1 MQHHADREHALWSAS
16 ASSRNFKCPGALA
29 LTMHLPETTS
39 EAADWG
45 TCAHQIAE
53 RCLRDGGDADRFI
66 GTTEKGKKHSFE
78 VDEEM
83 AETAQM
89 YVDYVRGVIRA
100 CQKAGGGAGAGR
112 DYGIS
117 GGVQVWVE
125 QRFSLADLNPPF
137 DAGGTGDA
145 VIYLPAERRLEIV
158 DLKGG
163 RGVVVEVETID
174 EATGKR
180 KINPQLATYALGAML
195 ANKGLDVEQVTVT
208 IVQPR
213 AAHPTGRIRRATIH
227 VVDLMEW
234 AADMMAAMHRA
245 REAMDARRDRCSVC
259 GAAGQMT
266 QSGWACENGHG
277 GVSYEPAMPESAW
290 AATYLSPGDHCRDT
304 FCKAAGTCPALRQA
318 ALDAVGV
325 HFSPVDDTPRIAN
338 SPDSGSPEE
347 RAARLDMLDMIEG
360 WIKEVRA
367 HEHRMAEMGQPAPGY
382 GLVEKTGREKWVEGA
397 DDKVREVAKA
407 AALPEDKFLNPGK
420 LRTPKQV
427 REALKKAKADASALA
442 GLSETPK
449 GGTNLVR
456 IDVTTRTVKPAVEQ
470 HFTAIQ
476 E

>member
-1 MQHHADREHALWSAS
+1 MQPHSDRDHATWSAS

-45 TCAHQIAE
+45 TCCHQIAE
-53 RCLRDGGDADRFI
+53 RCLRYGGDADRFI
-66 GTTEKGKKHSFE
+66 GATKKGKKYSFE

-83 AETAQM
+83 AETAQV
-89 YVDYVRGVIRA
+89 YVDYVRKIFGPEDWIAGEKCDECLGSGVARDCPTDSGA
-100 CQKAGGGAGAGR
+100 CGYCGGTG
-112 DYGIS
+112 DQYGHANSLWI
-117 GGVQVWVE
+117 E

-163 RGVVVEVETID
+163 RGVVV
-174 EATGKR
+174 AAKG
-180 KINPQLATYALGAML
+180 NPQLRTYALGAML
-195 ANKGLDVEQVTVT
+195 ANKGLDVEHVTVT

-213 AAHPTGRIRRATIH
+213 AAHPDGRIRSETFH

-245 REAMDARRDRCSVC
+245 REAMDRKA
-259 GAAGQMT
+259 
-266 QSGWACENGHG
+266 
-277 GVSYEPAMPESAW
+277 AMPESAW

-325 HFSPVDDTPRIAN
+325 HFSPIDDTPRIAN
-338 SPDSGSPEE
+338 APDSGSPEE
-347 RAARLDMLDMIEG
+347 RAKRLDMLDMIEG
-360 WIKEVRA
+360 WVKEVRA
-367 HEHRMAEMGQPAPGY
+367 HEHRMADMGQPAPGY
-382 GLVEKTGREKWVEGA
+382 GLVEKTGREKWKDGA
-397 DDKVREVAKA
+397 EDTVRAIAIEAQLA
-407 AALPEDKFLNPGK
+407 QDKFLTPGK

-427 REALKKAKADASALA
+427 REALKKAKADVSALA
-442 GLSETPK
+442 GLSETPT

-456 IDVTTRTVKPAVEQ
+456 IDQTTRVVKSSVET
-470 HFTAIQ
+470 HFTAIK

>member
-1 MQHHADREHALWSAS
+1 MTQPHADREHATWSAS
-16 ASSRNFKCPGALA
+16 SASRNFKCSGALA

-45 TCAHQIAE
+45 TCCHQISE

-66 GTTEKGKKHSFE
+66 GTTEKGKKYSFE

-83 AETAQM
+83 AETAQV
-89 YVDYVRGVIRA
+89 YVGYVRRV
-100 CQKAGGGAGAGR
+100 GGAYS
-112 DYGIS
+112 D
-117 GGVQVWVE
+117 GGHPSFFNATWIE

-163 RGVVVEVETID
+163 RGVVV
-174 EATGKR
+174 AAKG
-180 KINPQLATYALGAML
+180 NPQLRSYALGALL

-213 AAHPTGRIRRATIH
+213 ASHPDGRIRSETFH
-227 VVDLMEW
+227 VIDLMEW
-234 AADMMAAMHRA
+234 ASDMMAAMYRA
-245 REAMDARRDRCSVC
+245 REALDRKAV
-259 GAAGQMT
+259 
-266 QSGWACENGHG
+266 
-277 GVSYEPAMPESAW
+277 MPESAW
-290 AATYLSPGDHCRDT
+290 AREYLAPGDHCRDT
-304 FCKAAGTCPALRQA
+304 FCKAAGTCPALRQS

-338 SPDSGSPEE
+338 APDSGSPEE
-347 RAARLDMLDMIEG
+347 RAARLDMLDMIEA
-360 WIKEVRA
+360 WVKEVRA

-382 GLVEKTGREKWVEGA
+382 GLVEKVGREKWKDE
-397 DDKVREVAKA
+397 EA
-407 AALPEDKFLNPGK
+407 ARAAIASTGLAEDKWLNPGK

-427 REALKKAKADASALA
+427 REALKKAKAEVSALA
-442 GLSETPK
+442 DLSETPT

-456 IDVTTRTVKPAVEQ
+456 IDQTTRVVKSSVET
-470 HFTAIQ
+470 HFQAIQ

>member
-1 MQHHADREHALWSAS
+1 MGQGAEDLDQQWARGGAHSDRDHATWSAS
-16 ASSRNFKCPGALA
+16 ASSRNFRCPGSLA

-45 TCAHQIAE
+45 TCCHQISE

-66 GTTEKGKKHSFE
+66 GTTEKGKKYSFE

-83 AETAQM
+83 ADTAQV
-89 YVDYVRGVIRA
+89 YVDYVRVTQDQYHGKLLA
-100 CQKAGGGAGAGR
+100 HQQEELSAL
-112 DYGIS
+112 
-117 GGVQVWVE
+117 VWIE

-163 RGVVVEVETID
+163 RGVVV
-174 EATGKR
+174 AAKG
-180 KINPQLATYALGAML
+180 NPQLRTYALGAML

-213 AAHPTGRIRRATIH
+213 AAHPDGRIRSETFH
-227 VVDLMEW
+227 VIDLMEW
-234 AADMMAAMHRA
+234 ANDMLAAMQRA
-245 REAMDARRDRCSVC
+245 AQAMADREKITGPLTEAE
-259 GAAGQMT
+259 
-266 QSGWACENGHG
+266 WAKLH
-277 GVSYEPAMPESAW
+277 
-290 AATYLSPGDHCRDT
+290 LSPGDHCRDT

-325 HFSPVDDTPRIAN
+325 HFSPIDDTPRIAN
-338 SPDSGSPEE
+338 APDSGSPEE
-347 RAARLDMLDMIEG
+347 RAKRLDMLEMIEG

-382 GLVEKTGREKWVEGA
+382 GLVEKVSREKWVEGA
-397 DDKVREVAKA
+397 EDVIRAIATEAQ
-407 AALPEDKFLNPGK
+407 LPQDKFLIPGK

-427 REALKKAKADASALA
+427 REALKKAKADTSALV
-442 GLSETPK
+442 GLSETPT
-449 GGTNLVR
+449 GGTNLVK
-456 IDVTTRTVKPAVEQ
+456 IDQTTRVVKSPVET

>member
-1 MQHHADREHALWSAS
+1 MTIVHADREHSVWSAS
-16 ASSRNFKCPGALA
+16 SASRNFKCPGALA
-29 LTMHLPETTS
+29 LELALYDPNAPERTS

-45 TCAHQIAE
+45 TCCHQIAE

-66 GTTEKGKKHSFE
+66 DTTEKGKKYSFD

-83 AETAQM
+83 ADTAQM
-89 YVDYVRGVIRA
+89 YVDYVRGLYTGTAHLWI
-100 CQKAGGGAGAGR
+100 
-112 DYGIS
+112 
-117 GGVQVWVE
+117 E

-145 VIYLPAERRLEIV
+145 VVYNPLPKRLEIV

-163 RGVVVEVETID
+163 RGVVV
-174 EATGKR
+174 AARG
-180 KINPQLATYALGAML
+180 NPQLRTYALGAIL
-195 ANKGLDVEQVTVT
+195 ANKGLDVETVTVT

-213 AAHPTGRIRRATIH
+213 AAHPDGRIRSETFH
-227 VVDLMEW
+227 VIDLMEW
-234 AADMMAAMHRA
+234 ASDMMAAMHRA
-245 REAMDARRDRCSVC
+245 REAID
-259 GAAGQMT
+259 QK
-266 QSGWACENGHG
+266 
-277 GVSYEPAMPESAW
+277 PAMPESAW

-325 HFSPVDDTPRIAN
+325 HFSPIDDTPGIAN
-338 SPDSGSPEE
+338 APDSGSPEE
-347 RAARLDMLDMIEG
+347 RAARLDMLDMIDG

-382 GLVEKTGREKWVEGA
+382 GLVEKTGREKWAEGVE
-397 DDKVREVAKA
+397 DKVKAIAQA

-427 REALKKAKADASALA
+427 REALKKAKADASALV
-442 GLSETPK
+442 GLSETPT
-449 GGTNLVR
+449 GGTNLVK
-456 IDVTTRTVKPAVEQ
+456 IDGTTRTVKSSVET

>member
-1 MQHHADREHALWSAS
+1 MTIVHADREHSVWSAS
-16 ASSRNFKCPGALA
+16 SASRNFKCSGALA
-29 LTMHLPETTS
+29 LTMHLPEATS

-45 TCAHQIAE
+45 TCCHQISE

-66 GTTEKGKKHSFE
+66 GTTEKGKKYSFE

-83 AETAQM
+83 AETAQV
-89 YVDYVRGVIRA
+89 YVDYVV
-100 CQKAGGGAGAGR
+100 KTLAGAGYDR
-112 DYGIS
+112 
-117 GGVQVWVE
+117 GVSNANLWIE

-163 RGVVVEVETID
+163 RGVVV
-174 EATGKR
+174 AAKG
-180 KINPQLATYALGAML
+180 NPQLRTYALGALL

-213 AAHPTGRIRRATIH
+213 ASHPDGRIRSETFH
-227 VVDLMEW
+227 VIDLMEW
-234 AADMMAAMHRA
+234 ASDMMAAMYRA
-245 REAMDARRDRCSVC
+245 REALDRKAV
-259 GAAGQMT
+259 
-266 QSGWACENGHG
+266 
-277 GVSYEPAMPESAW
+277 MPESAW
-290 AATYLSPGDHCRDT
+290 AREYLAPGDHCRDT
-304 FCKAAGTCPALRQA
+304 FCKAAGTCPALRQS

-338 SPDSGSPEE
+338 APDSGSPEE
-347 RAARLDMLDMIEG
+347 RAKRLDMLDMIEA
-360 WIKEVRA
+360 WVKEVRA

-382 GLVEKTGREKWVEGA
+382 GLVEKVGREKWKDEEAARAAIASTGLA
-397 DDKVREVAKA
+397 QDKW
-407 AALPEDKFLNPGK
+407 LNPGK

-427 REALKKAKADASALA
+427 RDALKKAKAEVSALA
-442 GLSETPK
+442 DLSETPT

-456 IDVTTRTVKPAVEQ
+456 IDQTTRVVKSSVET
-470 HFTAIQ
+470 HFQAIQ

>member
-1 MQHHADREHALWSAS
+1 MTQPHADRDHATWSAS
-16 ASSRNFKCPGALA
+16 ASSRNFKCSGALA

-45 TCAHQIAE
+45 TCCHQIAE
-53 RCLRDGGDADRFI
+53 RCLRDGGGADRFI

-83 AETAQM
+83 ADTAQM
-89 YVDYVRGVIRA
+89 YVDYVVKTLASAGYDRGVSNANLWI
-100 CQKAGGGAGAGR
+100 
-112 DYGIS
+112 
-117 GGVQVWVE
+117 E

-163 RGVVVEVETID
+163 RGVVV
-174 EATGKR
+174 AAKG
-180 KINPQLATYALGAML
+180 NPQLRTYALGAML
-195 ANKGLDVEQVTVT
+195 ANKGLNVTQVTVT

-213 AAHPTGRIRRATIH
+213 ASHPDGRIRSETFH
-227 VVDLMEW
+227 VIDLMEW

-245 REAMDARRDRCSVC
+245 REAMDSKA
-259 GAAGQMT
+259 T
-266 QSGWACENGHG
+266 
-277 GVSYEPAMPESAW
+277 MPESAW

-304 FCKAAGTCPALRQA
+304 FCKAAGTCPALRQS

-325 HFSPVDDTPRIAN
+325 HFSPVDDQPGIAN
-338 SPDSGSPEE
+338 APDSGSPAE
-347 RAARLDMLDMIEG
+347 RAARLDMLDMIED
-360 WIKEVRA
+360 WIKQVRA

-382 GLVEKTGREKWVEGA
+382 GLVEKTGREKWAEGA
-397 DDKVREVAKA
+397 EDKVKAIVTA
-407 AALPEDKFLNPGK
+407 AALPEDKWLNPGK

-442 GLSETPK
+442 GLSETPT

-456 IDVTTRTVKPAVEQ
+456 IDQTTRTVKSSVEQ

>member
-1 MQHHADREHALWSAS
+1 MAEAQHADRSHATWSAS
-16 ASSRNFKCPGALA
+16 AASRNFRCPGALA
-29 LTMHLPETTS
+29 LTMHLPDTTS

-66 GTTEKGKKHSFE
+66 GATEKGKKHSFE

-83 AETAQM
+83 ADTAQM
-89 YVDYVRGVIRA
+89 YVDYVRA
-100 CQKAGGGAGAGR
+100 QANF
-112 DYGIS
+112 S
-117 GGVQVWVE
+117 GDKDAPATLWVE
-125 QRFSLADLNPPF
+125 QRFSLAELNPPF

-234 AADMMAAMHRA
+234 AADMMAAMHRS
-245 REAMDARRDRCSVC
+245 REAMDRKAD
-259 GAAGQMT
+259 
-266 QSGWACENGHG
+266 
-277 GVSYEPAMPESAW
+277 MPESAW

>member
-1 MQHHADREHALWSAS
+1 MFQPHTDREHATWAASSAS
-16 ASSRNFKCPGALA
+16 RNTKCPGALA

-45 TCAHQIAE
+45 TCCHQISE

-66 GTTEKGKKHSFE
+66 GTTEKGKKYSFE

-83 AETAQM
+83 AETAQT
-89 YVDYVRGVIRA
+89 YIDYVRRA
-100 CQKAGGGAGAGR
+100 FQFDDPAR
-112 DYGIS
+112 ET
-117 GGVQVWVE
+117 QVWIE
-125 QRFSLADLNPPF
+125 QRFSLAALSPPF

-145 VIYLPAERRLEIV
+145 VIYLPAEKRLEIV

-163 RGVVVEVETID
+163 RGVVV
-174 EATGKR
+174 AAKG
-180 KINPQLATYALGAML
+180 NPQLRTYALGALL

-213 AAHPTGRIRRATIH
+213 ASHPDGRIRSETFHII
-227 VVDLMEW
+227 DLMEW
-234 AADMMAAMHRA
+234 ASDMLAAMHRA
-245 REAMDARRDRCSVC
+245 REAMDRKA
-259 GAAGQMT
+259 
-266 QSGWACENGHG
+266 
-277 GVSYEPAMPESAW
+277 AMPESAW

-325 HFSPVDDTPRIAN
+325 HFSPVDDTPGIAN
-338 SPDSGSPEE
+338 APNSGSPEE
-347 RAARLDMLDMIEG
+347 RAKRLDMLDMIEG

-367 HEHRMAEMGQPAPGY
+367 YEHSMAELGQPAPGY
-382 GLVEKTGREKWVEGA
+382 GLVEKTGREKWAEDA
-397 DDKVREVAKA
+397 EEKVKAIVTA
-407 AALPEDKFLNPGK
+407 AALPEDKWLNPGK

-427 REALKKAKADASALA
+427 REAMKKAKADVSALA

-456 IDVTTRTVKPAVEQ
+456 IDVTTRTVKSSVET
-470 HFTAIQ
+470 HFEAI
-476 E
+476 EE

>member
-1 MQHHADREHALWSAS
+1 MNHADREHATWSAS
-16 ASSRNFKCPGALA
+16 AAKRNFACPGSLA

-66 GTTEKGKKHSFE
+66 GQTEKGKKYSFE

-89 YVDYVRGVIRA
+89 YVDYVVSTL
-100 CQKAGGGAGAGR
+100 AGAGY
-112 DYGIS
+112 DK
-117 GGVQVWVE
+117 GVSNANLWIE

-145 VIYLPAERRLEIV
+145 VIYLPSERRLEIV

-163 RGVVVEVETID
+163 RGVVVS
-174 EATGKR
+174 AKG
-180 KINPQLATYALGAML
+180 NPQLRTYALGAML

-213 AAHPTGRIRRATIH
+213 ASHPDGRIRSETFH
-227 VVDLMEW
+227 VIDLMEW
-234 AADMMAAMHRA
+234 AQDMLAAMRRSA
-245 REAMDARRDRCSVC
+245 QALADREKITGPLTEAE
-259 GAAGQMT
+259 
-266 QSGWACENGHG
+266 WAKLH
-277 GVSYEPAMPESAW
+277 
-290 AATYLSPGDHCRDT
+290 LSPGDHCRDT
-304 FCKAAGTCPALRQA
+304 FCKAQGTCPALRQA

-325 HFSPVDDTPRIAN
+325 HFSPIDDTPRIAN
-338 SPDSGSPEE
+338 APDSGSPEE
-347 RAARLDMLDMIEG
+347 RAKRLDLLDMIEG

-382 GLVEKTGREKWVEGA
+382 GLVEKTGREKWKDE
-397 DDKVREVAKA
+397 EA
-407 AALPEDKFLNPGK
+407 ARAAIASTGLPEDRWLNPGK

-427 REALKKAKADASALA
+427 REALKKAKADTSALA
-442 GLSETPK
+442 DLSETPS
-449 GGTNLVR
+449 GGTNLVK
-456 IDVTTRTVKPAVEQ
+456 IDTTTRTVKPAVEQ
-470 HFTAIQ
+470 HFTAI
-476 E
+476 